1 MDIMGAGT
9 KRKGKVKATA
19 PNTKDYDKTLALQKA
34 LIAKGAKIKADGIMG
49 PNTRALMKNLDNP

>member
-9 KRKGKVKATA
+9 KRKGKVKAII

-34 LIAKGAKIKADGIMG
+34 LIAKGAKIKADGIMDLTLE
-49 PNTRALMKNLDNP
+49 PQ